1 MPSPDVTVTGR
12 VFEKHK
18 CDKGLAAG
26 LQRSP
31 RTPSRSRGMGPAS
44 KEKRMDREGNGREL
58 PPLYL
63 TSGYGPD
70 VALVQTM
77 LSIQHVLLKPE

>member
-1 MPSPDVTVTGR
+1 
-12 VFEKHK
+12 
-18 CDKGLAAG
+18 
-26 LQRSP
+26 
-31 RTPSRSRGMGPAS
+31 
-44 KEKRMDREGNGREL
+44 MDREGTGREL

>member
-1 MPSPDVTVTGR
+1 MSQSLDAFSRSISVTR
-12 VFEKHK
+12 VWRPGFSAPPEP
-18 CDKGLAAG
+18 LAAVVG
-26 LQRSP
+26 WVLLLR
-31 RTPSRSRGMGPAS
+31 RRGG
-44 KEKRMDREGNGREL
+44 KGRMDREGNRREL